1 MRILYFLPLM
11 LAGGFAF
18 AAPVLA
24 QSIAS
29 NDDLRK
35 EVAELKSEVAELESE
50 NLRLRALKDKVDRL
64 DRAVASQSDA
74 ARKKELSRPAVMAGP
89 NGFGLASP
97 DGAYQFRIGGWL
109 QADGRFYNTGT
120 KPNAST
126 FLIRRARPYFEGT
139 LDRFYD
145 FRLMADFGQGKTTI
159 EDAFADIH
167 YWDAFR
173 MRAGKFK
180 EPVGLERLQN
190 DRYLMFAERA
200 LTVNLVP
207 DRDLGAAAHG
217 ELFAQTLEYEFGIFN
232 GVPDDTAAVDI
243 GDNDAKDFAG
253 RVFVHPFADSRY
265 AFASKLGIGVAGT
278 YGSGRTVTLD
288 TYKTAGQTTFFT
300 YNKNVH
306 ASGERFRLAPQL
318 NYYRGPVG
326 FQSEFVENAQQVE
339 LVSPSS
345 AAARAHLLSNQAWQ
359 IACSFLLTGEE
370 AQYAAP
376 VVPIHPFSPFGNG
389 LGAWE
394 LAARVDA
401 LTVDS
406 DAFKDGFADPS
417 ASSRQALE
425 WMFGVNWY
433 PNRNLKMQLDYE
445 RTSFAGG
452 APGGRDREG
461 ESAILSELQVAF

>member
-11 LAGGFAF
+11 LAGGFNF
-18 AAPVLA
+18 AAPVFA
-24 QSIAS
+24 QSAAS
-29 NDDLRK
+29 NDDLRN
-35 EVAELKSEVAELESE
+35 EVAELKSEVGKLESE
-50 NLRLRALKDKVDRL
+50 NSRLRALSGKLDELERKVAAR
-64 DRAVASQSDA
+64 SDA
-74 ARKKELSRPAVMAGP
+74 ARGNELSPPTVTAGP

-97 DGAYQFRIGGWL
+97 DGGYQFRVGGWL

-120 KPNAST
+120 KPDAST
-126 FLIRRARPYFEGT
+126 FLIRRARPYLEGT

-145 FRLMADFGQGKTTI
+145 FRLMADFGQGKTTL

-217 ELFAQTLEYEFGIFN
+217 ELFGQKLAYEFGVFN
-232 GVPDDTAAVDI
+232 GVPDDAAAVDI
-243 GDNDAKDFAG
+243 DNNDAKDFAG
-253 RVFVHPFADSRY
+253 RIFIQPFADSQY
-265 AFASKLGIGVAGT
+265 AFASKLGFGVAGT
-278 YGSGRTVTLD
+278 YGSERAVTLD

-306 ASGERFRLAPQL
+306 ASGDRFRLAPQL
-318 NYYRGPVG
+318 NFYRGPVG
-326 FQSEFVENAQQVE
+326 FQSEFIENAQQVE
-339 LVSPSS
+339 LNSPNSG
-345 AAARAHLLSNQAWQ
+345 AGRLHTLDNQAWQ
-359 IACSFLLTGEE
+359 IAGSYLITGED
-370 AQYAAP
+370 ARYAAP
-376 VVPIHPFSPFGNG
+376 IVPNHPFSPFSNG

-394 LAARVDA
+394 LAARIDE

-406 DAFKDGFADPS
+406 DAFRDGLADS
-417 ASSRQALE
+417 STSSRRAFE
-425 WMFGVNWY
+425 WMLGVNWY

-452 APGGRDREG
+452 APGGRDRED
-461 ESAILSELQVAF
+461 ESAVLSELQVAF

>member
-11 LAGGFAF
+11 LAGGFVF

-50 NLRLRALKDKVDRL
+50 NLRLRALKDKGDGL

-74 ARKKELSRPAVMAGP
+74 ARKKELSQPTVTAGP

-97 DGAYQFRIGGWL
+97 DGNYQFRIGGWL

-120 KPNAST
+120 KPNGSN
-126 FLIRRARPYFEGT
+126 FLIRRARPYLEGT

-145 FRLMADFGQGKTTI
+145 FRLMADFGQGKTAI

-207 DRDLGAAAHG
+207 DRDLGVAAHG

-232 GVPDDTAAVDI
+232 GVPDDTAAADI
-243 GDNDAKDFAG
+243 GNNDARDFAG

-265 AFASKLGIGVAGT
+265 AFASKLGLGVAGT

-300 YNKNVH
+300 YNKNVR

-318 NYYRGPVG
+318 DYYQGPVG
-326 FQSEFVENAQQVE
+326 FQTEFVENAQQVE
-339 LVSPSS
+339 LAQPKS
-345 AAARAHLLSNQAWQ
+345 AGVRPHLLTNQAWQ
-359 IACSFLLTGEE
+359 IAGSYLLTGEA

-376 VVPIHPFSPFGNG
+376 VVPDHPFSPFGAG

-406 DAFKDGFADPS
+406 DAFKDGLADPA
-417 ASSRQALE
+417 ASSRQAFE
-425 WMFGVNWY
+425 WMLGVNWY
-433 PNRNLKMQLDYE
+433 LSESLKVQLDYE

-452 APGGRDREG
+452 APGGRDREV
-461 ESAILSELQVAF
+461 ESAVLSELQAAF